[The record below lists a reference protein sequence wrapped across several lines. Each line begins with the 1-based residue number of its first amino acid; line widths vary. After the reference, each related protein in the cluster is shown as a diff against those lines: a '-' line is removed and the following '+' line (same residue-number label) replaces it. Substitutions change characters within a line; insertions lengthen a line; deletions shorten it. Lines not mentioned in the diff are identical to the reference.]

1 MQVDSQLLDGLHKSA
16 VCGFEMFKHY
26 KASEQFGAIK
36 GLCPSLPSVS
46 ALVDY
51 ADLVAASKRAE
62 SSFENW
68 LLMSAYIN
76 NLMKVR
82 TLFTHSCVL
91 THSRLP
97 RHACPAQIA
106 FTALRV
112 LSRDGK
118 DTTAI
123 KILRASL
130 VGDSY
135 VRLCPLNTLSRNMS
149 Y

>member
-1 MQVDSQLLDGLHKSA
+1 MLFDGLHKSA

-26 KASEQFGAIK
+26 KAADQFKAVEV
-36 GLCPSLPSVS
+36 LCPSLPSAGAV
-46 ALVDY
+46 VDY
-51 ADLVAASKRAE
+51 AQLLDASKRAE
-62 SSFENW
+62 STFENW

-97 RHACPAQIA
+97 RHACHAQIA